1 MWGYHNHQKRIHQR
15 SQNLLIKANKKK
27 DEKTEIYPS
36 LDAPHSNMNNFG
48 KEQDPSKNNMN
59 NFGTPASESKE
70 NKKSAALIDHE
81 DIEL

>member
-1 MWGYHNHQKRIHQR
+1 
-15 SQNLLIKANKKK
+15 
-27 DEKTEIYPS
+27 
-36 LDAPHSNMNNFG
+36 MNNFG